1 VTHRAVLR
9 RTLVVALALL
19 VAAAIAPGSALAAKA
34 AAKKKP
40 AAKPAATKTVTL
52 TPAQQAQIAA
62 MQADFGTKVADYV
75 AVTRELH
82 RTEDDVA
89 QVTSQI
95 ASGQAQLA
103 AAQSAVASRAVE
115 LYRAPRV
122 SLFEAILTAQSIS
135 DLFMKMNYLA
145 IITSRDAHLVTD
157 LRLAQTEEAWLQESL
172 QLRVAQLQKTQVI
185 ADKQQA
191 QLLKD
196 LAAQQARAVAMQSTF
211 VPGADS
217 SQVTTT
223 PTGSVPHDTFDRSN
237 VVSETN
243 FRNGSA
249 MTAADIQAF
258 LDKQPTALKSYK
270 GSDHT
275 GQVKTAAQMISD
287 ASIKFNINPKII
299 LATLQKEQSL
309 LTAKNPKQ
317 SQYNGAMG
325 AGMPD
330 SGNNVGSMQGFG
342 NQVYWGAQKFDK
354 NARDWTTGKTEP
366 VDGNNQVCDNEGTF
380 AQYRYTPHYGGVMS
394 FWTIY
399 WRYFGDP
406 LG

>member
-1 VTHRAVLR
+1 VLLAAA
-9 RTLVVALALL
+9 LVV
-19 VAAAIAPGSALAAKA
+19 PGSALAAKVA
-34 AAKKKP
+34 
-40 AAKPAATKTVTL
+40 AAKPAAAKTVAL
-52 TPAQQAQIAA
+52 TPAQQAEIAA

-103 AAQSAVASRAVE
+103 AAQSAVASRAVD
-115 LYRAPRV
+115 LYRAPSV
-122 SLFEAILTAQSIS
+122 SLFEAVLTARSIS

-145 IITSRDAHLVTD
+145 IITSRDAHLVTE

-172 QLRVAQLQKTQVI
+172 QIRVAQLQKIQVV

-196 LAAQQARAVAMQSTF
+196 LAAEQARAAAIQSTF
-211 VPGADS
+211 VPGADA

-223 PTGSVPHDTFDRSN
+223 PTGSVPHNTFDRSN
-237 VVSETN
+237 VVSEAN

-258 LDKQPTALKSYK
+258 LSKQPGALKSYS
-270 GSDHT
+270 GPDHT
-275 GQVKTAAQMISD
+275 GQVKTAAQMIAD
-287 ASIKFNINPKII
+287 ACVKFNINPKII

-309 LTAKNPKQ
+309 LSVTNPKQ

-354 NARDWTTGKTEP
+354 NAGDWTTGKTEP

-380 AQYRYTPHYGGVMS
+380 AQYRYTPHYSGVMS

>member
-1 VTHRAVLR
+1 MPTRVTHRAVLR

-62 MQADFGTKVADYV
+62 MQSDFGSKVADYV

-89 QVTSQI
+89 HVTSQI

-258 LDKQPTALKSYK
+258 LDKQLTAL
-270 GSDHT
+270 
-275 GQVKTAAQMISD
+275 
-287 ASIKFNINPKII
+287 KFNINPKII